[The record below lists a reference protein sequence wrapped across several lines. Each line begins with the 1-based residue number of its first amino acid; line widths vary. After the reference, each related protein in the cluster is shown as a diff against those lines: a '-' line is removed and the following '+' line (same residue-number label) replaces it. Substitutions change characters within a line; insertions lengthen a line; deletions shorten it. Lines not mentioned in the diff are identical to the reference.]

1 MGPFI
6 SEGFSEG
13 NFSHFSNARD
23 LGDGDES
30 TGFGSRGSGFYSQQ
44 PPPMSIS
51 SHPSVPQSFHM
62 ENDGNK
68 I

>member
-13 NFSHFSNARD
+13 NFSHFSNACD

-30 TGFGSRGSGFYSQQ
+30 TGFGSRGSITDFLAADKLKGFGYPRTAAQASAGL
-44 PPPMSIS
+44 M
-51 SHPSVPQSFHM
+51 H
-62 ENDGNK
+62 
-68 I
+68 